1 MPTILGNANAIV
13 AVPLTI
19 AGGGGPSPRTFFIL
33 AENGDKC
40 ITEVGT
46 NFMVCW
52 VCLELW

>member
-1 MPTILGNANAIV
+1 MPTILGNANAIL

-19 AGGGGPSPRTFFIL
+19 AGGGGPSPVEFFIL

-46 NFMVCW
+46 NFMVQ
-52 VCLELW
+52 ELSLIHI

>member
-19 AGGGGPSPRTFFIL
+19 AGCGGPSPVTFFIL

-46 NFMVCW
+46 NFMVQ
-52 VCLELW
+52 EIAP